1 MKKKNLKEKLLDL
14 LRSYKTIIYISFII
28 NIILLMFL
36 YNLTTSN
43 RIYSFSGND
52 DYLRVKDGIVVFN
65 NDINLFNGNNI
76 EYIYGEDYEIK
87 SYKIGYYVM
96 DNSKL
101 VEIFSTTME
110 LDTEIKI
117 SEIINNFTAFNLTEK
132 NSKPNYFTRYKKD
145 LISDGIYL
153 VMEAKTKDGLD
164 IFSKVNLNV
173 SKISKFWNFFI
184 DLLFFVWYDFI
195 VGG

>member
-1 MKKKNLKEKLLDL
+1 MKKKNLKEKLLEL
-14 LRSYKTIIYISFII
+14 LKSYKTVIYISFII
-28 NIILLMFL
+28 NIILLILL

-52 DYLRVKDGIVVFN
+52 DYIRVKDGLVVFN

-96 DNSKL
+96 DDSKL

-132 NSKPNYFTRYKKD
+132 NSKPNYFTRYKKE
-145 LISDGIYL
+145 LINDGIYF
-153 VMEAKTKDGLD
+153 VMEAKTKDGVD

-173 SKISKFWNFFI
+173 SKISKF
-184 DLLFFVWYDFI
+184 
-195 VGG
+195 

>member
-1 MKKKNLKEKLLDL
+1 MKKKKNLKEKLFDL
-14 LRSYKTIIYISFII
+14 LKSYKTIIYISFII
-28 NIILLMFL
+28 NIILLIVL

-52 DYLRVKDGIVVFN
+52 DYLRVKDGLVVFN

-117 SEIINNFTAFNLTEK
+117 SEIINNFTAFNITEK
-132 NSKPNYFTRYKKD
+132 NSSPNYFTHYKKD
-145 LISDGIYL
+145 LIKDGIYL
-153 VMEAKTKDGLD
+153 VMEAKTKDGID

-173 SKISKFWNFFI
+173 SKISKF
-184 DLLFFVWYDFI
+184 
-195 VGG
+195 

>member
-1 MKKKNLKEKLLDL
+1 MKKKNLKEKLLEL
-14 LRSYKTIIYISFII
+14 LKSYKTVIYISFII
-28 NIILLMFL
+28 NIILLILL

-52 DYLRVKDGIVVFN
+52 DYIRVKDGLVVFN

-96 DNSKL
+96 DDSKL

-132 NSKPNYFTRYKKD
+132 NSKPNYFTRYKKE
-145 LISDGIYL
+145 LINDGIYF
-153 VMEAKTKDGLD
+153 VMEAKTKDGVD

-184 DLLFFVWYDFI
+184 DLINSLWYDFI